1 MAARTT
7 GRLAYPA
14 RVLIRPAAPHELAAV
29 GELTVAA
36 YAADGYLEGTDD
48 YSDELGD
55 AARRAELATLLV
67 AVDDTTGR
75 LLGTA
80 TFCLAGTPYAEV
92 SASGEAE
99 FRMLAVPN
107 EARGQG
113 VGAALV
119 QACIERARA
128 AGSSAMALCSLEAM
142 TPAHRIYERMG
153 FVRAPERDWE
163 PRPGLTLVAYLLPL

>member
-1 MAARTT
+1 M
-7 GRLAYPA
+7 
-14 RVLIRPAAPHELAAV
+14 LIRPAAPAELTAI

-36 YAADGYLEGTDD
+36 YAADGYLDGTDD

-67 AVDDTTGR
+67 AVDEGSGR

-80 TFCLAGTPYAEV
+80 TFCLADSPYAEV
-92 SASGEAE
+92 SVPGEAE
-99 FRMLAVPN
+99 FRMLAVAP

-119 QACIERARA
+119 STCLELARA
-128 AGSSAMALCSLEAM
+128 AGSTALALCSLEAM
-142 TPAHRIYERMG
+142 HTAHRIYERIG
-153 FVRAPERDWE
+153 FTRAPERDWQ
-163 PRPGLTLVAYLLPL
+163 PVPGLTLVAYLLPL

>member
-1 MAARTT
+1 M
-7 GRLAYPA
+7 
-14 RVLIRPAAPHELAAV
+14 VLIRAALPAELARV

-36 YAADGYLEGTDD
+36 YAADGYLDGTED
-48 YSDELGD
+48 YSDELRD

-67 AVDDTTGR
+67 AVDEPSGQ

-92 SASGEAE
+92 SRPGEAE
-99 FRMLAVPN
+99 FRMLAVAE

-119 QACIERARA
+119 RSCIVRARGD
-128 AGSSAMALCSLEAM
+128 GSTALALCSLKEM
-142 TPAHRIYERMG
+142 TPAHRIYQRMG

-163 PRPGLTLVAYLLPL
+163 PLPGLTLVAFVLAL